1 MSDLPQPHI
10 WTLTDERA
18 GNLHQAQA
26 LARAMGG
33 ADHHVVLR
41 LPAPW
46 RWLAPHGVIGA
57 LGRMQLPV
65 DSPWPDI
72 AIGCGRQSALALR
85 ALKRHRR
92 IFTVQILDPRFD
104 AGAYDI
110 VVAPAHDQLA
120 GDNVIR
126 SIGAVH
132 GIDDEWL
139 IHARREFPEFAAL
152 PRPLSGVL
160 IGGPHRD
167 AALTESAVLALL
179 DEVGKLSV
187 DAGGSL
193 LVCGSRRTPEAW
205 RPLIR
210 ARTIAL
216 GGRVW
221 MDHSDGINTYRGCLA
236 HADRLFVTADSV
248 NMLSEAC
255 AVGVPVTSDHR
266 GGLSGKLSRFHEGL
280 QQAHLLSSL
289 QHPCAP
295 LVPLRETAGIADRI
309 LKRWRESTGG

>member
-1 MSDLPQPHI
+1 MSDLPPPRI

-57 LGRMQLPV
+57 LARMHLPG
-65 DSPWPDI
+65 DSSWPDI

-92 IFTVQILDPRFD
+92 VFTVQVLDPRFD
-104 AGAYDI
+104 PGAYDI
-110 VVAPAHDQLA
+110 VVAPAHDLLA

-139 IHARREFPEFAAL
+139 IHAKREFSDLATL
-152 PRPLSGVL
+152 PRPRFGVL
-160 IGGPHRD
+160 IGGPHRE
-167 AALTESAVLALL
+167 APLSESAVLALL
-179 DEVGKLSV
+179 DDVGKLSAN
-187 DAGGSL
+187 AGGSL
-193 LVCGSRRTPEAW
+193 LVCGSRRTPESW

-210 ARTIAL
+210 TRVIEL
-216 GGRVW
+216 GGQVW
-221 MDHSDGINTYRGCLA
+221 MDPSDGVNHYRGCLA
-236 HADRLFVTADSV
+236 YADRLFVTADSV

-255 AVGVPVTSDHR
+255 AVGVPVVSDQR

-280 QQAHLLSSL
+280 QRAHLLSSV
-289 QHPCAP
+289 QQPCAP
-295 LVPLRETAGIADRI
+295 PVPLRETTGIADRI
-309 LKRWRESTGG
+309 LSRWRASTSD